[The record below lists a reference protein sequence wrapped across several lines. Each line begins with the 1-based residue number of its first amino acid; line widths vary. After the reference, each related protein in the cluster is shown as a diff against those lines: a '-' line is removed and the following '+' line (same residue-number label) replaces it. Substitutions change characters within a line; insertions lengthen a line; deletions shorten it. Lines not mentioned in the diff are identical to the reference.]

1 MSGQIDFG
9 ALRMRRLANRRSI
22 FQELV
27 PGGKFRKL
35 KYVVRNPARDDK
47 NPRSFTINYRTGQW
61 ADFAVGDKRARGG
74 DVISW
79 FAYARKLDQSE
90 AARQIVEKLS
100 IPLPGAAS

>member
-1 MSGQIDFG
+1 MSGQIDFRG
-9 ALRMRRLANRRSI
+9 INKAALNKPRSF

-35 KYVVRNPARDDK
+35 EYVVRHVARDDK
-47 NPRSFTINYRTGQW
+47 DPGSFTINYRIGQW
-61 ADFAVGDKRARGG
+61 ADFAIDHKRARGS

-79 FAYARKLDQSE
+79 SAYAHKLDQSE
-90 AARQIVEKLS
+90 AARQIVEKLG